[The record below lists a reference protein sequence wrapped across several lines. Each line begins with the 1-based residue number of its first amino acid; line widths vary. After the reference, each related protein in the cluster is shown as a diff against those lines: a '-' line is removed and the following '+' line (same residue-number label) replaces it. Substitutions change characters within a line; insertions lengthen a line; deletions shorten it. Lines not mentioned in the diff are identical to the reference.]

1 MGWTF
6 TKGADKAAIVKEILT
21 DRNAE
26 NDKGKWVVIDHSLIG
41 QHLWYVMDWTDKV
54 AGKTERI
61 ICLSLLQSEKGYGWG
76 NKDMSESSGPYCYD
90 CPLKYLQ
97 MAPIPNSQ
105 YAQGWRDKVRAYHT
119 NKNTKGKM
127 VKDVQVGDTVKLTP
141 GCFYKGNAITEGMVY
156 MKAGTKVIIDWG
168 GIRVR
173 VPPRMIAEIV
183 KGTKVPNTITAEPVP
198 V

>member
-6 TKGADKAAIVKEILT
+6 TKGVDKAAIVKEILT

-41 QHLWYVMDWTDKV
+41 NHLWYVFDWTDKV

-61 ICLSLLQSEKGYGWG
+61 IGLSLLESSKTGGWG
-76 NKDMSESSGPYCYD
+76 HKDMSESAGPCYYD

-127 VKDVQVGDTVKLTP
+127 VKDVQVGDIVKLTP
-141 GCFYKGNAITEGMVY
+141 GASYHGNPITDGMVC
-156 MKAGTKVIIDWG
+156 MKVGTKVIIDWRG
-168 GIRVR
+168 MRVR

-183 KGTKVPNTITAEPVP
+183 KGTLVPNTITAEPVP